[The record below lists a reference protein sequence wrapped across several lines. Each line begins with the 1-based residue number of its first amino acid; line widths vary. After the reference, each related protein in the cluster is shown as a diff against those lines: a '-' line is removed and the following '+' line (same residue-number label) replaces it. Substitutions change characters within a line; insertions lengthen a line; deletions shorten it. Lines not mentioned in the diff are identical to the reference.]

1 MKTDKKAVH
10 VEKEEQRHPEV
21 EMMVRR
27 RWTKKVNKLEM
38 RCFYQSDSTRRQY
51 QKRMINI
58 WREMGAF
65 EITEQRLIDQVKVV
79 RTNE

>member
-27 RWTKKVNKLEM
+27 WTKKVNKLEM
-38 RCFYQSDSTRRQY
+38 RCFYQSDSTRRRY

-65 EITEQRLIDQVKVV
+65 EITE
-79 RTNE
+79 

>member
-21 EMMVRR
+21 EMMVGR

-38 RCFYQSDSTRRQY
+38 RCFYQSDSTRRRY

>member
-27 RWTKKVNKLEM
+27 WTKKVKKLEM
-38 RCFYQSDSTRRQY
+38 RCFYQSDSTRRRY

>member
-1 MKTDKKAVH
+1 MKTDEKAVH

-21 EMMVRR
+21 EMMVR

-38 RCFYQSDSTRRQY
+38 RCFYQSDSTRRRY

>member
-27 RWTKKVNKLEM
+27 WTKKVNKLEM
-38 RCFYQSDSTRRQY
+38 RCFYQSDSTRRRY

-65 EITEQRLIDQVKVV
+65 QITEQRLIDQVKVV

>member
-1 MKTDKKAVH
+1 MKTDEKAVH

-38 RCFYQSDSTRRQY
+38 RCFYQRDSTRRRY